1 METNRFEDWLS
12 PRRNPVLL
20 PLLLLLLCFP
30 HLGLATPF
38 SDGEIV
44 ACTERKF
51 EGARFTV
58 CPYDARTQD
67 FRLMLDASD
76 GWPLRH
82 LPALAHD
89 LGEAKSRV
97 RFAMNAGM
105 YDRAGQPL
113 GLYIEDGLQRRD
125 INFNGGSGNFF
136 LHPAGVFSQGKG
148 GELRVETIDAYRKRG
163 GLPRF
168 ATQSGPM
175 LLIDGKLHP
184 KIQPNGTS
192 RHYRNGV
199 GVVDAQ
205 TAWFVISETRVS
217 LGMFARFFRDE
228 LHCTDALYL
237 DGAVSSLWHPGGGRM
252 DANYALGPLLV
263 VSDRP

>member
-1 METNRFEDWLS
+1 MS
-12 PRRNPVLL
+12 VRRNPILL
-20 PLLLLLLCFP
+20 PLLLLAFCFP
-30 HLGLATPF
+30 RLGMALPF
-38 SDGEIV
+38 SISQGG
-44 ACTERKF
+44 ACSERSF

-58 CPYDARTQD
+58 CGFDARTQD
-67 FRLMLDASD
+67 FRLMLEASD

-82 LPALAHD
+82 LPALAND
-89 LGEAKSRV
+89 LGDAKSRV

-113 GLYIEDGLQRRD
+113 GLYIENGQQRRG
-125 INFNGGSGNFF
+125 INTKGGSGNFF
-136 LHPAGVFSQGKG
+136 LQPAGIFSQGKE
-148 GELRVETIDAYRKRG
+148 GEVRVETLDAYRKRG
-163 GLPRF
+163 AAPRF

-175 LLIDGKLHP
+175 LLIGGRLHP

-199 GVVDAQ
+199 GVVNAQ
-205 TAWFVISETRVS
+205 TAWFVISESRVS
-217 LGMFARFFRDE
+217 LGTFARFFRDE
-228 LHCTDALYL
+228 LGCPNALYL

>member
-1 METNRFEDWLS
+1 VDNTQFEGWLS
-12 PRRNPVLL
+12 VRRNPLLL
-20 PLLLLLLCFP
+20 PLLLLLFCFP
-30 HLGLATPF
+30 KLGLATAV
-38 SDGEIV
+38 SASQGG
-44 ACTERKF
+44 ACSERVF

-58 CPYDARTQD
+58 CGFDARIQD
-67 FRLMLDASD
+67 FRLMLDAAD

-113 GLYIEDGLQRRD
+113 GLYVENGRQRNG
-125 INFNGGSGNFF
+125 INVKSGSGNFF
-136 LHPAGVFSQGKG
+136 LQPGGIFSQGRD
-148 GELRVETIDAYRKRG
+148 GEVRVETLDTYRKRDAA
-163 GLPRF
+163 PRF

-175 LLIDGKLHP
+175 LLIDGHLHP

-199 GVVDAQ
+199 GVVNAQ
-205 TAWFVISETRVS
+205 TAWFVISESRVS
-217 LGMFARFFRDE
+217 LGTFARFFRDE
-228 LHCTDALYL
+228 LGCTDALYL
-237 DGAVSSLWHPGGGRM
+237 DGAVSSLWYPGGERM

-263 VSDRP
+263 ISDRD